1 MTADIRPIRH
11 NAQVSDG
18 PKTVYGQIC
27 QSTQP

>member
-1 MTADIRPIRH
+1 MTADIRLIRH
-11 NAQVSDG
+11 NAQVWDG